1 MYDIEDFAIG
11 AFLVLCVLALIG
23 IGVVAIADGVSTA
36 EGTVTEK
43 YYDDPDWVCTKGCYR
58 TSECWTLVIGEEPFW
73 NEHTCVE
80 RGTYDDIDIGDY
92 YRE

>member
-1 MYDIEDFAIG
+1 VGALMYDIEDFAIG

-58 TSECWTLVIGEEPFW
+58 TSTHASSAVLMTISTLATTTG
-73 NEHTCVE
+73 N
-80 RGTYDDIDIGDY
+80 DY
-92 YRE
+92 GM